1 MATKNPDILT
11 GPGAGGLV
19 ERMGEAVSN
28 FLASLTPNQRSKA
41 VINFSDDERRK
52 WNYVPLV
59 RVGLS
64 LSEMDFGQR
73 QLAHRLAATG
83 LSRGGYVA
91 ASTIIGLET
100 TLDAVED
107 WKDSGPDRDPGMF
120 YVTIFGEPH
129 EKEPWGWRFEG
140 HHISLNYTIANG
152 AIVSPTPTFFGA
164 NPAESPLGGISSLRP
179 LSGVEDLARDLIHLL
194 DEGQRAAA
202 ILSPVAPHDIVMSN
216 RPKVIE
222 GALPISAAEMMG
234 VATTD
239 EATNRVEDRIKKLGL
254 APEHFEALR
263 YSHNPKGIPVSR
275 LDAAQH
281 EALNDLIKEYIDR
294 MPEELAEIELQKGG
308 TVACIGLQQAGQ
320 YHQQDRYGNRCQ
332 HRHLHAFS
340 RIGVTCHTLGIELSP
355 EVLVVATAHAQ
366 DGSLR

>member
-1 MATKNPDILT
+1 M
-11 GPGAGGLV
+11 
-19 ERMGEAVSN
+19 
-28 FLASLTPNQRSKA
+28 
-41 VINFSDDERRK
+41 
-52 WNYVPLV
+52 
-59 RVGLS
+59 
-64 LSEMDFGQR
+64 
-73 QLAHRLAATG
+73 
-83 LSRGGYVA
+83 
-91 ASTIIGLET
+91 
-100 TLDAVED
+100 
-107 WKDSGPDRDPGMF
+107 
-120 YVTIFGEPH
+120 
-129 EKEPWGWRFEG
+129 
-140 HHISLNYTIANG
+140 NYTIANG

-275 LDAAQH
+275 LEAAQH

-294 MPEELAEIELQKGG
+294 MPEELAEIELQKLRSNGLDGIHFAWAGG
-308 TVACIGLQQAGQ
+308 VERHQPHYYRLQGSRFLVEYDNTQNDAN
-320 YHQQDRYGNRCQ
+320 HIHSVWRDPGNDFGDDLLA
-332 HRHLHAFS
+332 LHYET
-340 RIGVTCHTLGIELSP
+340 GHKP
-355 EVLVVATAHAQ
+355 
-366 DGSLR
+366 